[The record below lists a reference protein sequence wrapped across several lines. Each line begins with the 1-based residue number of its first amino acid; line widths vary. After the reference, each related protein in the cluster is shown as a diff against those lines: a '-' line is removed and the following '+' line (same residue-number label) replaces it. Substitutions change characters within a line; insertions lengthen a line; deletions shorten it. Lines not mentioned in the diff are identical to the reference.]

1 MTIVTS
7 PPGSAS
13 PATRRRARF
22 LDRPARNTLLAT
34 ASLMIIAVIAL
45 FVTGSGG
52 STAVSFN
59 LSSYSI
65 QGHDIVVYGSV
76 TDGAHNAVGG
86 AQVEVYRVVGGDVRI
101 LQKVRTT
108 PDGLYRVV
116 LGPHRRIVHV
126 KVSRELHGTHYQG
139 STRIRV
145 RHGRAYKV
153 SAELLRRG
161 SVFFLPLFNY

>member
-1 MTIVTS
+1 
-7 PPGSAS
+7 
-13 PATRRRARF
+13 
-22 LDRPARNTLLAT
+22 LDRPARNTLLTT

-45 FVTGSGG
+45 FVTGSAG
-52 STAVSFN
+52 SAAVSFN

-76 TDGAHNAVGG
+76 TDGAHNAVGS
-86 AQVEVYRVVGGDVRI
+86 AQVEVYRVVRGDVRM
-101 LQKVRTT
+101 LQQVRTR
-108 PDGLYRVV
+108 PDGRYRVV
-116 LGPHRRIVHV
+116 LGPHRVMVHV

-139 STRIRV
+139 ATRIRV
-145 RHGRAYKV
+145 RHGRAYDV